1 MSETSVL
8 DMGNGEIRRKVD
20 EGMAAV
26 IENCL
31 DWRTAAKAK
40 RKVTL
45 TLNVVPDEERG
56 SVVIYADIDVKLAP
70 IPGVVTQLGIVDQ
83 NGEICAVEMVRQI
96 PGKTG
101 FYGDVTE
108 EEPIKLRIG
117 GAK

>member
-20 EGMAAV
+20 EGLAAV

-45 TLNVVPDEERG
+45 TLNVVRTRKE
-56 SVVIYADIDVKLAP
+56 AAW
-70 IPGVVTQLGIVDQ
+70 
-83 NGEICAVEMVRQI
+83 
-96 PGKTG
+96 
-101 FYGDVTE
+101 
-108 EEPIKLRIG
+108 
-117 GAK
+117 

>member
-56 SVVIYADIDVKLAP
+56 GVVVIADIAVKLAP
-70 IPGVVTQLGIVDQ
+70 IPGVVTRLGIVDHH
-83 NGEICAVEMVRQI
+83 GEIRAVEMVQNV
-96 PGKTG
+96 PGQMG
-101 FYGDVTE
+101 FDGD
-108 EEPIKLRIG
+108 EPEDGPIMLKIG